1 MTMAAAERRVSPL
14 AYGLLVVLCLVLYLP
29 GFFTLPP
36 FDRDES
42 RFAQASY
49 QMLESGDLVDIRFQ
63 DEARHKKPVG
73 IYWMQSAAT
82 AVVNTIA
89 GTPGAKDIWTY
100 RLPSLL
106 GAVAAVLLT
115 AWAGARLF
123 GTAVGL
129 SAAVLLAGCVVLGV
143 EARLAKTDAVLL
155 ATLVAAQGALALAY
169 RARPGGEETAV
180 PGWTWLLFWG
190 AAGISVLAKG
200 PLVALVS
207 GGTAAGLVLADRLR
221 DGRWSAGWLRALRPG
236 RGLVLLAALVLP
248 WLVAIAVQTK
258 GAFFAESVGH
268 DMLGKVASGQEGKGL
283 PPGYYL
289 LTFLITFQ
297 PWAFLALAAV
307 PWVWANRARAAVRFC
322 LAWIIPTWIVFEL
335 VPTKLLHYTLP
346 AFPAVALLA
355 AAMLHDGYDRL
366 RGRWPFRVAL
376 GLGTFGFAALT
387 VAVALLPWV
396 IDHRINPAAVAAV
409 PVVLVLFAGM
419 VMLLNRGR
427 RALGLA
433 AGLASAAVLYVTAYG
448 AVLPA
453 VDGLWVSRSAAAL
466 VAANRT
472 CPGSVVAS
480 AGYSEPSLVF
490 LVGTETTLVAGEK
503 AAAHLAADPACALAL
518 VESRQEG
525 AFRTGLD
532 AAGIAAVQVQALGGA
547 EGLNYNNG
555 RRMVLTLYRLGG

>member
-1 MTMAAAERRVSPL
+1 MAAADRRVPPL
-14 AYGLLVVLCLVLYLP
+14 AYGLLILLCLALYLP

-63 DEARHKKPVG
+63 DEPRHKKPVG
-73 IYWMQSAAT
+73 IYWLQSAAT
-82 AVVNTIA
+82 AAAEAVV
-89 GTPGAKDIWTY
+89 GPPGAKAIWTY
-100 RLPSLL
+100 RLPSLA

-123 GTAVGL
+123 GTAVGVT
-129 SAAVLLAGCVVLGV
+129 AAAMLAGCVVLGV

-155 ATLVAAQGALALAY
+155 AALVAAQGALALAY
-169 RARPGGEETAV
+169 RARPGEGEAAA
-180 PGWTWLLFWG
+180 PRWTWLLFWG
-190 AAGISVLAKG
+190 AAGVSVLVKG

-207 GGTAAGLVLADRLR
+207 GGTVAGLVLADRVR
-221 DGRWSAGWLRALRPG
+221 DGRWSGGWLRALRPG
-236 RGLVLLAALVLP
+236 RGLLLLAAMVLP
-248 WLVAIAVQTK
+248 WLVAIAVQTR

-268 DMLGKVASGQEGKGL
+268 DMLGKVAGGQEGKGL

-289 LTFLITFQ
+289 LTFLVTFQ

-307 PWVWANRARAAVRFC
+307 PWAWANRGRAAVRFC
-322 LAWIIPTWIVFEL
+322 LAWIIPAWIVFEA
-335 VPTKLLHYTLP
+335 VPTKLLHYTIVT
-346 AFPAVALLA
+346 FPAVALLA
-355 AAMLHDGYDRL
+355 AAMLHDGYGRL
-366 RGRWPFRVAL
+366 RGRRPFMVAL
-376 GLGTFGFAALT
+376 GLGAFGVTALT
-387 VAVALLPWV
+387 VAVAVLPWV
-396 IDHRINPAAVAAV
+396 IDRRINPAAVAAV

-419 VMLLNRGR
+419 VALLNRGR
-427 RALGLA
+427 RRLGLA
-433 AGLASAAVLYVTAYG
+433 AGLAAAGTLYAAAYG
-448 AVLPA
+448 ATLPA

-466 VAANRT
+466 VAANHP
-472 CPGSVVAS
+472 CPGAAVAS

-490 LVGTETTLVAGEK
+490 LMGTDTALVTGDK

-518 VESRQEG
+518 VESRQEA

-532 AAGIAAVQVQALGGA
+532 AAGIAPARVEALGTA

-555 RRMVLTLYRLGG
+555 RRVVLTLYRLGR

>member
-1 MTMAAAERRVSPL
+1 MTAADRRVPPL
-14 AYGLLVVLCLVLYLP
+14 AYGLLALLCLVLYLP

-49 QMLESGDLVDIRFQ
+49 QMLESGDPVDIRFQ

-73 IYWMQSAAT
+73 IYWLQSAAT
-82 AVVNTIA
+82 AAANA
-89 GTPGAKDIWTY
+89 ALGTPGVKAIWTY
-100 RLPSLL
+100 RLPSLA
-106 GAVAAVLLT
+106 GAVLSVLLT

-123 GTAVGL
+123 GTAAGIT
-129 SAAVLLAGCVVLGV
+129 AAVMLAGCVVLGV

-169 RARPGGEETAV
+169 RARAGGEDAAA
-180 PGWTWLLFWG
+180 PRWTWLLFWG
-190 AAGISVLAKG
+190 AASISVLVKG

-207 GGTAAGLVLADRLR
+207 GGTAAGLVLADRVR
-221 DGRWSAGWLRALRPG
+221 DGRWSAGWLRALRLK
-236 RGLVLLAALVLP
+236 RGLLVLAAIVLP
-248 WLVAIAVQTK
+248 WLIAIAVQTK

-268 DMLGKVASGQEGKGL
+268 DMLGKVAGGQEGKGL

-307 PWVWANRARAAVRFC
+307 PWVWANRARPAVRFC
-322 LAWIIPTWIVFEL
+322 LAWVIPTWLVFEA

-346 AFPAVALLA
+346 VFPAVALLA
-355 AAMLHDGYDRL
+355 AAMLHDGVGRL
-366 RGRWPFRVAL
+366 RGRWPVILAL
-376 GLGTFGFAALT
+376 VLGGVGFAALT
-387 VAVALLPWV
+387 VAVAALPWV
-396 IDHRINPAAVAAV
+396 IDRRINPAAVAVV
-409 PVVLVLFAGM
+409 PVALVLFAGM
-419 VMLLNRGR
+419 VLWLFQGR
-427 RALGLA
+427 QVQGLA
-433 AGLASAAVLYVTAYG
+433 AGLAAAAGLYAVAYG
-448 AVLPA
+448 ATLPS

-466 VAANRT
+466 VAANRP
-472 CPGSVVAS
+472 CPGTVVAA

-490 LVGTETTLVAGEK
+490 LVGTSTRLVTGDK

-518 VESRQEG
+518 VESRQED
-525 AFRTGLD
+525 ALRTGL
-532 AAGIAAVQVQALGGA
+532 AGAGIAAARLQVLGTA

-555 RRMVLTLYRLGG
+555 RRMGLVLYRLEP